1 MLGLL
6 LGKTWSL
13 FPVFHQF
20 LEVRRLKWN
29 YFILSAFSDTSLIRY
44 KINNYDFFL
53 IFKIY
58 QPLQYCT
65 CNWLSLLSSCSSNP
79 CAVKV
84 YLTWDKVQNVFHFLL
99 ELYSVD
105 AWLFTE
111 RCLSGKHDIFNTE
124 LTIYCLF
131 KSCLVLVDINKI
143 VIHQKA

>member
-1 MLGLL
+1 MFYECVNCSLGGGDAWKIPRLCFFVPWLFNFFCLTQEKDQRSLDINTAKCMLGLL

-29 YFILSAFSDTSLIRY
+29 YFILSAFSDTCLIRY
-44 KINNYDFFL
+44 KINSYDFFL

-84 YLTWDKVQNVFHFLL
+84 YLTWDKV
-99 ELYSVD
+99 
-105 AWLFTE
+105 
-111 RCLSGKHDIFNTE
+111 
-124 LTIYCLF
+124 
-131 KSCLVLVDINKI
+131 
-143 VIHQKA
+143 